1 MAARILKKI
10 ETDCRVDLNSSFFLL
25 PMQAKY
31 VPRFISKT
39 QEQVPAVPADA
50 PPSNR
55 WAPLVNTSLPAKQ
68 APILPPS
75 TLANLTKVSIKNTQ
89 VKPAPSA
96 DDFPTLGRAVAPKAP
111 MEPATVKPTF
121 SQLSKQWA
129 IQKEED
135 DKKAKE
141 EAEKISSEERQLRS
155 LKEKDAAITR
165 DIRKFGFVPLPA
177 MNRVQLTEPER
188 VRFSDEEDEI
198 DPFDDGMPEEVEE
211 EEEEDDMNWNVR
223 KSRHDLY

>member
-1 MAARILKKI
+1 
-10 ETDCRVDLNSSFFLL
+10 
-25 PMQAKY
+25 MQAKY
-31 VPRFISKT
+31 VPRFASKT
-39 QEQVPAVPADA
+39 QEQPAVQEQPAA
-50 PPSNR
+50 PITQSNR

-96 DDFPTLGRAVAPKAP
+96 DDFPTLGRAQAPTQAAP
-111 MEPATVKPTF
+111 SLPTSSKPTF

-141 EAEKISSEERQLRS
+141 EAEMIASEERQLRS
-155 LKEKDAAITR
+155 MKEKDAVMAR
-165 DIRKFGFVPLPA
+165 DIRKSGFIPLPS
-177 MNRVQLTEPER
+177 MNRVQLIEPER

-198 DPFDDGMPEEVEE
+198 DPFDDGLPEE
-211 EEEEDDMNWNVR
+211 EEEEEEDDDMNWNVR

>member
-1 MAARILKKI
+1 
-10 ETDCRVDLNSSFFLL
+10 
-25 PMQAKY
+25 MQAKY

-39 QEQVPAVPADA
+39 QEQQAQPATPANA
-50 PPSNR
+50 PLLQSNR

-75 TLANLTKVSIKNTQ
+75 TLANLTKVSIKKTSQ
-89 VKPAPSA
+89 AAPSA
-96 DDFPTLGRAVAPKAP
+96 DDFPTLGVPKAAP
-111 MEPATVKPTF
+111 SAPANAKPTF

-141 EAEKISSEERQLRS
+141 EADMIASEERQLRS
-155 LKEKDAAITR
+155 MKEKDAVMAR
-165 DIRKFGFVPLPA
+165 DIRKSGFIPLPT
-177 MNRVQLTEPER
+177 MNRVQLIEPER
-188 VRFSDEEDEI
+188 IRFSDEEDEI
-198 DPFDDGMPEEVEE
+198 DPFDDGMLEEEEE

-223 KSRHDLY
+223 RSRHDLY